1 MEGLTWKEVMARA
14 DLEAADELLNVAT
27 TKLHDA
33 ISYSTVSKQNVSVTI
48 MMLDAATT
56 NRVEV
61 MQWIDTI
68 MDKQPSLDRKTHK
81 LLEKTIPTKQTAA

>member
-1 MEGLTWKEVMARA
+1 MARA

-61 MQWIDTI
+61 MQ
-68 MDKQPSLDRKTHK
+68 
-81 LLEKTIPTKQTAA
+81 